1 MAYVKVIQAHAA
13 VMLVNGKVSRFS
25 LTGGVGLGVKH
36 TFLNDFATV

>member
-25 LTGGVGLGVKH
+25 LTGGWGLALSIH
-36 TFLNDFATV
+36 F